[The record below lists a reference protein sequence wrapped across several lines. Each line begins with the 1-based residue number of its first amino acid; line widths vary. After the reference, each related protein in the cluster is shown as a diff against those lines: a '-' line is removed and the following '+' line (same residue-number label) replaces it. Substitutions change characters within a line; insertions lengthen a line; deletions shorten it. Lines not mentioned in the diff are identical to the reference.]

1 MEKNY
6 FKHKTVWI
14 TLAAVIAVMALIFF
28 FSSQTKDE
36 SSDTSGVIVDLY
48 IDWFVPDFDEMT
60 DDAQDAVLK
69 NLSHTIR
76 KLAHFTEYAVLG
88 FALTLHIHELKDK
101 LNVRLNKLWSVIIG
115 VLYAASDEFHQYF
128 VPGRSMQLKDIAID
142 STGILTGFVIISCI
156 LAALKNKGKKI
167 C

>member
-1 MEKNY
+1 MKNY

-14 TLAAVIAVMALIFF
+14 TLVAAIAVMAAIFF

-48 IDWFVPDFDEMT
+48 INLFVPGFDEMT
-60 DDAQDAVLK
+60 ADAQNAVLK

-88 FALTLHIHELKDK
+88 FVLTLHIHELKDK
-101 LNVRLNKLWSVIIG
+101 MNARLNKLWSVIVG

-142 STGILTGFVIISCI
+142 SAGILTGFVIISCI
-156 LAALKNKGKKI
+156 MATLRNKGKKT